1 MYMFLQEMQVELC
14 KKNME
19 IDNLN
24 KQIAELQ
31 GQCKAMQLLATKV
44 SDENALKTDQELVSP
59 RDSSDQVTELH
70 EKITLLEEEL
80 DSTKSSMQQERE
92 KVKELETKIL
102 LLQSVNKVWF
112 MM

>member
-1 MYMFLQEMQVELC
+1 MFLQEMQVELC

-19 IDNLN
+19 IDNVN

-31 GQCKAMQLLATKV
+31 EQCKAMQLSATKV
-44 SDENALKTDQELVSP
+44 SDKNALEADQELVSSQ
-59 RDSSDQVTELH
+59 DSSDQVTELH
-70 EKITLLEEEL
+70 QKIALLEKEL

-112 MM
+112 MI